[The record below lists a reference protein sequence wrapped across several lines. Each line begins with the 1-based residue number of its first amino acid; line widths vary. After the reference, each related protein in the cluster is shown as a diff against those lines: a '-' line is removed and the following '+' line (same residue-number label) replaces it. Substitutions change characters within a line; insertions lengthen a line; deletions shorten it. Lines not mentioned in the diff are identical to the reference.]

1 MQREEAIK
9 RLDNWLK
16 VPVDYESILP
26 ALADLKYTDQFEDYI
41 QRVAE
46 IEYRSAS
53 SIADDVDHYITKVR
67 YELEKKQQAFDQQL
81 DDMAG
86 GDRVKPK
93 NSSYDDDI
101 IDDTSHQ
108 KRPSAKD
115 SAREKAFKNYINQ
128 SSATRSRKR
137 RDDDD
142 EYDDDIDDEEYTDA
156 IRIRKGYAYCPC
168 CGKKLQANYKTEITS
183 NGVFWII
190 ICVLFCILLVFIPI
204 LSCTYKMVTFR
215 RKHCHRKSLPRDTRE
230 LPVLK

>member
-115 SAREKAFKNYINQ
+115 SAR
-128 SSATRSRKR
+128 
-137 RDDDD
+137 
-142 EYDDDIDDEEYTDA
+142 
-156 IRIRKGYAYCPC
+156 
-168 CGKKLQANYKTEITS
+168 
-183 NGVFWII
+183 
-190 ICVLFCILLVFIPI
+190 
-204 LSCTYKMVTFR
+204 
-215 RKHCHRKSLPRDTRE
+215 
-230 LPVLK
+230 

>member
-86 GDRVKPK
+86 GDRVKPQ

-101 IDDTSHQ
+101 IDDTSHR

-137 RDDDD
+137 RNDDDID
-142 EYDDDIDDEEYTDA
+142 DDDIDDEEYTDA

-168 CGKKLQANYKTEITS
+168 CGKKLQANFKTEITS

-190 ICVLFCILLVFIPI
+190 ICALFCIFSHPLMHL
-204 LSCTYKMVTFR
+204 
-215 RKHCHRKSLPRDTRE
+215 
-230 LPVLK
+230 

>member
-101 IDDTSHQ
+101 IDDT
-108 KRPSAKD
+108 
-115 SAREKAFKNYINQ
+115 
-128 SSATRSRKR
+128 
-137 RDDDD
+137 
-142 EYDDDIDDEEYTDA
+142 
-156 IRIRKGYAYCPC
+156 
-168 CGKKLQANYKTEITS
+168 
-183 NGVFWII
+183 
-190 ICVLFCILLVFIPI
+190 
-204 LSCTYKMVTFR
+204 
-215 RKHCHRKSLPRDTRE
+215 
-230 LPVLK
+230 

>member
-156 IRIRKGYAYCPC
+156 IRIRKGYAYCSLLWQ
-168 CGKKLQANYKTEITS
+168 KVASQLQNR
-183 NGVFWII
+183 NHF
-190 ICVLFCILLVFIPI
+190 
-204 LSCTYKMVTFR
+204 
-215 RKHCHRKSLPRDTRE
+215 
-230 LPVLK
+230 